1 MSTTDLARPTR
12 RGKPLNSRELV
23 DDICDASPALREA
36 RRTHIEGF
44 GTLIPHVFMAQVL
57 ARACACLQ
65 KAPDDS
71 SGKRAELEGVLA
83 SLELGMATG
92 DRETRNVISI
102 SFVSDGE
109 LEPYFGRLR
118 LLMSP
123 KLLAQVRG
131 K

>member
-1 MSTTDLARPTR
+1 LSATDLARPAR

-36 RRTHIEGF
+36 RRSHIESF

-57 ARACACLQ
+57 ARMCACLQ
-65 KAPDDS
+65 NAPDDS
-71 SGKRAELEGVLA
+71 SGRRAELEGVLA
-83 SLELGMATG
+83 ALETGMGTG

-118 LLMSP
+118 LLMGP
-123 KLLAQVRG
+123 KLLAQIQG